1 MSISKDSVVQ
11 FHYELKD
18 EKGELIESSKEGE
31 PSAYLHGHGNVIAG
45 LEKAM
50 EGKSAGESF
59 VVTLE
64 PAEAYGPL
72 HEDTIQRIP
81 IKHLQGAKQKKWKV
95 GMTAWVKTEQG
106 DRQVTVVKV
115 GKFSADVDSNHP
127 LAGRTLTFEV
137 EVLEVRDATLE
148 EKTHGHAHGVGGHH
162 H

>member
-81 IKHLQGAKQKKWKV
+81 IKHLQGAKQKKWKI

-137 EVLEVRDATLE
+137 EVLEVRDA
-148 EKTHGHAHGVGGHH
+148 
-162 H
+162 